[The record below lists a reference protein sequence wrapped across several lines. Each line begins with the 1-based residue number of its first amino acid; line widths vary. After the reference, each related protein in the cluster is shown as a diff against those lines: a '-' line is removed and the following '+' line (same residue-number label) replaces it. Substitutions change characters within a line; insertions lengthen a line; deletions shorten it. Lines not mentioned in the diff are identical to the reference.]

1 LARSISPPW
10 SNPSGSLI
18 THLPQRTT
26 HFRGEGYSPFSSR
39 SEKTEVPHFS
49 GERPA
54 AAPAGRPASARSFG
68 RQQVAVGPQP
78 AEPPRPPEFAVG
90 AQAHGL
96 ALQDGAPT
104 PPPRAAR
111 PGPGEQVQRQVG
123 TPLMHRHQA
132 VAGSCPADQRAEG
145 VADQPASSLRVPEVE
160 PAVVDVQ

>member
-18 THLPQRTT
+18 TPPPQRTT

-54 AAPAGRPASARSFG
+54 AALAGRPASARSFG

-90 AQAHGL
+90 AQAHRL
-96 ALQDGAPT
+96 DLQDAEPNLPQQTNRLAP
-104 PPPRAAR
+104 R
-111 PGPGEQVQRQVG
+111 EQVQRQVG
-123 TPLMHRHQA
+123 NPLMHRHQA
-132 VAGSCPADQRAEG
+132 APGSCPAH
-145 VADQPASSLRVPEVE
+145 PP
-160 PAVVDVQ
+160 